1 MDLRSSAY
9 RRLVAK
15 PQDAGVYEGG
25 MPYDGLKQ
33 LAQAVE
39 MSAQEAN
46 EDEEKL
52 HFERARYE
60 SELECL
66 SSQPMDQ
73 RQSTMLPSPAR
84 ASPEDMDV
92 DMDVDISQPD
102 CNSSVGGPIQLTV
115 RATVHHALDWSP
127 TAERRSAHKRR
138 ADSNGNTIG
147 LEEKRARTE
156 NSKNQMQQ
164 QQPAAAEGDVNPPS
178 IASMDSGVSGDELS
192 SVTSSAYESSSV
204 LSIGEVPSGL
214 MVSTSSVAVSDRSRN
229 SNTSSE
235 IFSYE
240 SHE

>member
-1 MDLRSSAY
+1 MRKMELRSSSAY
-9 RRLVAK
+9 HRLVTK
-15 PQDAGVYEGG
+15 LQDAGVYEEG
-25 MPYDGLKQ
+25 MPYDELKE
-33 LAQAVE
+33 LAQAME
-39 MSAQEAN
+39 LSAQEVN
-46 EDEEKL
+46 EDEEYL
-52 HFERARYE
+52 QFERARYE
-60 SELECL
+60 SELEFL

-92 DMDVDISQPD
+92 DNSLPD

-115 RATVHHALDWSP
+115 CATVHHALDWSP

-156 NSKNQMQQ
+156 TINNQTQQ
-164 QQPAAAEGDVNPPS
+164 QHPAAAEGDVTPPS

-192 SVTSSAYESSSV
+192 SVTSSAYESSSD